1 MWVKVLY
8 FGLIVS
14 SQILEQ
20 NSQVHNNPC
29 YTHTGPILYTNC
41 PNVPWTM
48 KYEGVN
54 QWAMIIE

>member
-1 MWVKVLY
+1 MMWVKVLY

-29 YTHTGPILYTNC
+29 YTGPILWTNC
-41 PNVPWTM
+41 PRVPWTM
-48 KYEGVN
+48 QYEEVN
-54 QWAMIIE
+54 QWAMIID